1 MVQNASTAPSQH
13 VDVLV
18 VGAGIS
24 GIGAGYHLNTM
35 CPSRTY
41 AILEGRADIGGT
53 WDLFRYPGVR
63 SDSDMH
69 TLGFRFKPWTE
80 AKAIADGPDILRYLH
95 NTMNEFDIA
104 RHIRFGHLVK
114 TAQWSSET
122 SQWTVHVERV
132 GTGDIVTFTCGF
144 LFMCSG
150 YYRYSEGFTPE
161 FPGRER
167 FQGQIIHPQKWTS
180 DVAYS
185 GKRVVVVGSGATA
198 ITLVPAMAKDAE
210 HVTMLQRSPTYIAAR
225 PDVDAFANKL
235 RKYLP
240 AKIAYAITR
249 LKNTKYQ
256 QLVYLRSRTH
266 PDKVKEILL
275 KGVREQLGPDYDIEK
290 DFTPTYNPWDQRLCL
305 APNGDFFQAM
315 RDGKASVV
323 TDTIDTFDET
333 GIVLL
338 SGEHLDADVIV
349 TATGL
354 QLVTLGEVQF
364 EIDGVPVDFAQ
375 TWTYK
380 GVAYSGVPNLA
391 SSFGYI
397 NASWTLRSDLT
408 CEYVCRLLN
417 HMAKTGTTQCTPRL
431 RDVDQNMP
439 ESPWIDSFSAGYMR
453 RVMHLFPRQGNH
465 APWINPQNFA
475 RDKKMFRRAPLD
487 DGAMQFTKAPVKEK

>member
-1 MVQNASTAPSQH
+1 MVQNASTAPSEH

-161 FPGRER
+161 FPGRDR

-256 QLVYLRSRTH
+256 QLVYSRSRTH

-275 KGVREQLGPDYDIEK
+275 KGVREQLGPDYDIDK
-290 DFTPTYNPWDQRLCL
+290 DFTPSYNPWDQRLCL
-305 APNGDFFQAM
+305 APNGDLFQAM
-315 RDGKASVV
+315 REGKASVV
-323 TDTIDTFDET
+323 TDTIDTFNET
-333 GIVLL
+333 GILL
-338 SGEHLDADVIV
+338 ASGQHLDADVIV

-364 EIDGVPVDFAQ
+364 EVDGKPINFAD

-417 HMAKTGTTQCTPRL
+417 HMAKTGTTQCTPQL
-431 RDVDQNMP
+431 RDEDLNMP
-439 ESPWIDSFSAGYMR
+439 ERPWIDSFSAGYMS
-453 RVMHLFPRQGNH
+453 RVMHMFPRQGNH
-465 APWINPQNFA
+465 APWVNPQNFA

-487 DGAMQFTKAPVKEK
+487 DGAMQFTRPVN

>member
-1 MVQNASTAPSQH
+1 M
-13 VDVLV
+13 
-18 VGAGIS
+18 GAGIS

-256 QLVYLRSRTH
+256 QLVYSRSRTH

-290 DFTPTYNPWDQRLCL
+290 DFTPSYNPWDQRLCL
-305 APNGDFFQAM
+305 APNGDLFQAM
-315 RDGKASVV
+315 REGKASVV

-333 GIVLL
+333 GILL
-338 SGEHLDADVIV
+338 ASGQHLDADVIV

-364 EIDGVPVDFAQ
+364 EVDGKPINFAD

-417 HMAKTGTTQCTPRL
+417 HMAKTGTTQCTPQL
-431 RDVDQNMP
+431 RDEDLNMP
-439 ESPWIDSFSAGYMR
+439 ERPWIDSFSAGYMS
-453 RVMHLFPRQGNH
+453 RVMHMFPRQGNH
-465 APWINPQNFA
+465 APWVNPQNFA

-487 DGAMQFTKAPVKEK
+487 DGAMQFTRPVN

>member
-1 MVQNASTAPSQH
+1 
-13 VDVLV
+13 
-18 VGAGIS
+18 
-24 GIGAGYHLNTM
+24 
-35 CPSRTY
+35 
-41 AILEGRADIGGT
+41 
-53 WDLFRYPGVR
+53 
-63 SDSDMH
+63 
-69 TLGFRFKPWTE
+69 LGFRFKPWTE

-95 NTMNEFDIA
+95 STMNEFDIA

-114 TAQWSSET
+114 RAQWSSET
-122 SQWTVHVERV
+122 SQWSVEVERV
-132 GTGDIVTFTCGF
+132 GTGDTVTFTCGF

-150 YYRYSEGFTPE
+150 YYSYREGFTPE

-167 FQGQIIHPQKWTS
+167 FRGEVIHPQKWTN
-180 DVAYS
+180 DVSYS
-185 GKRVVVVGSGATA
+185 GKRVVVIGSGATA
-198 ITLVPAMAKDAE
+198 ITLVPAMAKDAA

-225 PDVDAFANKL
+225 PDVDAFANAL

-240 AKIAYAITR
+240 SKIAYAITR

-256 QLVYLRSRTH
+256 QLVYQRSRTH

-315 RDGKASVV
+315 RDGRASVV

-333 GIVLL
+333 GIVLS

-364 EIDGVPVDFAQ
+364 EVDGKPVDFAQ

-487 DGAMQFTKAPVKEK
+487 DGAMQFTKAPVKLK

>member
-1 MVQNASTAPSQH
+1 MVHSAAAASSEH

-41 AILEGRADIGGT
+41 AILEGRTDIGGT

-95 NTMNEFDIA
+95 STMNEFDIA

-114 TAQWSSET
+114 RAQWSSET
-122 SQWTVHVERV
+122 SQWSVEVERV
-132 GTGDIVTFTCGF
+132 GTGDTVTFTCGF

-150 YYRYSEGFTPE
+150 YYSYREGFTPE

-167 FQGQIIHPQKWTS
+167 FRGEVIHPQKWTN
-180 DVAYS
+180 DVPDS
-185 GKRVVVVGSGATA
+185 GKRVVVIGSGATA
-198 ITLVPAMAKDAE
+198 ITLVPAMAKDAA

-225 PDVDAFANKL
+225 PDVDAFANAL

-240 AKIAYAITR
+240 SKIAYAITR

-256 QLVYLRSRTH
+256 QLVYQRSRTH
-266 PDKVKEILL
+266 PDRVKEILL

-315 RDGKASVV
+315 RDGRASVV

-333 GIVLL
+333 GIVLS

-364 EIDGVPVDFAQ
+364 EVDGKPVDFAQ

-487 DGAMQFTKAPVKEK
+487 DGAMQFTKAPVKLK